1 MRAGQLAAMSIVHE
15 GPPPTHFMSR
25 LCVDSLIHDPEAVHV
40 SVNDVADDEVRSQIT
55 EVSATL

>member
-15 GPPPTHFMSR
+15 GPPPHFMSR
-25 LCVDSLIHDPEAVHV
+25 LCVDALIHGPEAVHV